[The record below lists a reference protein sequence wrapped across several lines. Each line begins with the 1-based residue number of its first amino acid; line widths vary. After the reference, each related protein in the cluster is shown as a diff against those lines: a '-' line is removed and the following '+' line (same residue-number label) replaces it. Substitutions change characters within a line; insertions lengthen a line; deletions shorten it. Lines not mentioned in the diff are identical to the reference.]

1 MIKSEIN
8 KCIIKN
14 RLWKIIVLF
23 IILKV
28 CSVCIQQYDFDEVI
42 ENNKDRYFNTLEWSK
57 GKLDS
62 IQEEKINSYY
72 NDIIK
77 KVQERGELQQLHQN
91 NDIDSDEYK
100 KKYLKLTHELE
111 NRDAFNL
118 VFQQYIRAKEN
129 PDKIWIIYENGWNAF
144 WSSATPDI
152 LLIIALIIFNVLVI
166 GEDYEN
172 EMDCILRT
180 SYMGR
185 KKLFISRLLLS
196 FVISAVIVTLFSL
209 IEIGYIQIRFGIGDL
224 AAPVQS
230 VSCLADSNFSGN
242 LLEALS
248 GVIFFRLTGV
258 LILVVIVHMITYLTK
273 RNLVSI
279 LLSLSIIYVPYLLQ
293 TMESSIYHLPMP
305 IGMLVGKGYFYG
317 TKSEKNDE
325 IAKVSFQSVGE
336 KELLIIM
343 ISAAVL
349 SIIFVAISFYLYSG
363 RRFRL
368 KKISYIIILICVVQL
383 LGCEKQND
391 IVYNSISDATEYS
404 NGEVSVVLD
413 TNIYMIDDRAVKKS
427 ILHNPFFDEERIE
440 YIRCIYGEGN
450 DIYFL
455 YNKDSIEIYKISL
468 ENLSDEYVYKFDYNN
483 KTNINYSAGELVD
496 WSAACKFWIDKNIL
510 YVLTGTSVRKIDMVT
525 NISRMVA
532 TDVVG
537 DFSYY
542 HGILYYIN
550 SDDQLMESKLDGS
563 EPLET
568 GIYANAC
575 WIEAGKVF
583 YTDLFNGNNNTL

>member
-209 IEIGYIQIRFGIGDL
+209 IEIGYIQ
-224 AAPVQS
+224 
-230 VSCLADSNFSGN
+230 
-242 LLEALS
+242 
-248 GVIFFRLTGV
+248 
-258 LILVVIVHMITYLTK
+258 
-273 RNLVSI
+273 
-279 LLSLSIIYVPYLLQ
+279 
-293 TMESSIYHLPMP
+293 
-305 IGMLVGKGYFYG
+305 
-317 TKSEKNDE
+317 
-325 IAKVSFQSVGE
+325 
-336 KELLIIM
+336 
-343 ISAAVL
+343 
-349 SIIFVAISFYLYSG
+349 
-363 RRFRL
+363 
-368 KKISYIIILICVVQL
+368 
-383 LGCEKQND
+383 
-391 IVYNSISDATEYS
+391 
-404 NGEVSVVLD
+404 
-413 TNIYMIDDRAVKKS
+413 
-427 ILHNPFFDEERIE
+427 
-440 YIRCIYGEGN
+440 
-450 DIYFL
+450 
-455 YNKDSIEIYKISL
+455 
-468 ENLSDEYVYKFDYNN
+468 
-483 KTNINYSAGELVD
+483 
-496 WSAACKFWIDKNIL
+496 
-510 YVLTGTSVRKIDMVT
+510 
-525 NISRMVA
+525 
-532 TDVVG
+532 
-537 DFSYY
+537 
-542 HGILYYIN
+542 
-550 SDDQLMESKLDGS
+550 
-563 EPLET
+563 
-568 GIYANAC
+568 
-575 WIEAGKVF
+575 
-583 YTDLFNGNNNTL
+583 